1 MKFKII
7 YSVQAKR
14 DLRDIH
20 TYIEYGLLE
29 PETAKK
35 VSRKITQKIRSL
47 EEMPMRFRLYDE
59 EPLRSLGLRVF
70 PVDKYLVFYLP
81 NEEDM
86 TVEIVAIIYGGRD
99 IGRQLEEIVF

>member
-7 YSVQAKR
+7 YSVQARK
-14 DLRDIH
+14 DLRDIR
-20 TYIEYGLLE
+20 TYIEHGLLE

-35 VSRKITQKIRSL
+35 VSDRIMRKIRSL
-47 EEMPMRFRLYDE
+47 DEMPMRFRLYDE

-99 IGRQLEEIVF
+99 ISKQLEETAF

>member
-29 PETAKK
+29 PETAKN
-35 VSRKITQKIRSL
+35 VSRKITQRIRSL
-47 EEMPMRFRLYDE
+47 DKMPMRFRLYDE
-59 EPLRSLGLRVF
+59 EPLRSRGLRVL
-70 PVDKYLVFYLP
+70 PVDKYLVFYIP
-81 NEEDM
+81 DEDEM
-86 TVEIVAIIYGGRD
+86 TVEIAAIIYGGRD
-99 IGRQLEEIVF
+99 IGKQLEEIDF